1 LDVAAYSAF
10 GLVVSSNVP
19 LPGLPEVVG
28 KRPDC
33 VLEVRPGPIKE
44 RSIGRRHALRL
55 PNGAISLIIGRC
67 GSGFLVRFPGLA
79 VFVISRDGQKVRCAP
94 RRGTRSRVVAHLFLA
109 QVLPLALSQR
119 GRLVLHAS
127 AVATQH
133 GAVAFLGA
141 AGQGKSTLSASF
153 VRRSF
158 PLLADDGLL
167 LVEDGTMLAGVPS
180 YPEIRLW
187 PDVLAVLGDRGLEVH
202 DVAHRTGKKRL
213 TIDRGP
219 WMFSREP
226 VPVRRLYVLGRAPAA
241 ARARAVTI
249 TALTPREAFIELV
262 KHTYRLDLDDHTR
275 LRDEF
280 DSISRIAA
288 RPSLVYRLAFRRD
301 LSRLPLVQAAI
312 LEHCGS

>member
-1 LDVAAYSAF
+1 MAAYSAF
-10 GLVVSSNVP
+10 GLIVSSNVP

-28 KRPDC
+28 RHPDC
-33 VLEVRPGPIKE
+33 VLEVRPGPIRE

-55 PNGAISLIIGRC
+55 PSGAISLIIGRC

-79 VFVISRDGQKVRCAP
+79 IFLISRDGQKVRCAP
-94 RRGTRSRVVAHLFLA
+94 RQGTRSRVVAHLFLA

-158 PLLADDGLL
+158 PLLTDDGLL

-187 PDVLAVLGDRGLEVH
+187 PDVLAVLGDSGLETH

-226 VPVRRLYVLGRAPAA
+226 VPVRRMYVLGRAKPA
-241 ARARAVTI
+241 RSRAVTI

-280 DSISRIAA
+280 DSIGRIAA
-288 RPSLVYRLAFRRD
+288 RPSLIYRLAFRRD
-301 LSRLPLVQAAI
+301 LSRLPVVQAAI